1 MTQKVKRKYHVAVE
15 ASPSESIMSMVGGG
29 FGIKYYTATIDDG
42 QPVNAETLYNL
53 INENQERKTGPVI
66 AWSKI
71 EE

>member
-1 MTQKVKRKYHVAVE
+1 MKQYHVAVE
-15 ASPSESIMSMVGGG
+15 ASPSESLMSMVGGG
-29 FGIKYYTATIDDG
+29 FGIKYSTATIDDG

-53 INENQERKTGPVI
+53 INENQERKTGRVI